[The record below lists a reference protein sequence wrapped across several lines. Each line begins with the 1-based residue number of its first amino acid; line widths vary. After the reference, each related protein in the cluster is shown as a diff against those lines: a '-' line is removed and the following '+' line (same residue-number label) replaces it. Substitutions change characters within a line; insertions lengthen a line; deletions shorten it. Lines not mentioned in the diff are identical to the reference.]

1 MSLWMERYWKM
12 LLAVL
17 ATLVFVLLVPLVVFA
32 IRANS
37 ESCLKGFELQN
48 KNQLLEKKLRQSQ
61 ESLRE
66 WETQWRSCSN
76 VSKDLEQHLEE
87 LTSQKNLMLSQ
98 LQELKGENQDLAE
111 KLRNAETALQLERE
125 KKNSNK
131 TNSALPGPQS
141 MSELLG
147 LGLVITLFL

>member
-1 MSLWMERYWKM
+1 MEKYWKI

-17 ATLVFVLLVPLVVFA
+17 AILLFILLVPLVVFT

-37 ESCLKGFELQN
+37 ETCLKGFELQN
-48 KNQLLEKKLRQSQ
+48 KSQRLEEKLRQSQ

-66 WETQWRSCSN
+66 WETHWWSCSN
-76 VSKDLEQHLEE
+76 VSKDLKKDLEE
-87 LTSQKNLMLSQ
+87 LTSQRNLMLSQ

-111 KLRNAETALQLERE
+111 KLRNAEAALQLERE
-125 KKNSNK
+125 KKNPDK
-131 TNSALPGPQS
+131 TNSALLGPQIS
-141 MSELLG
+141 KLLV

>member
-1 MSLWMERYWKM
+1 MERHWKM
-12 LLAVL
+12 FVVVL
-17 ATLVFVLLVPLVVFA
+17 AIVTFILLVPLVVFA

-37 ESCLKGFELQN
+37 ETCLKSFELQN
-48 KNQLLEKKLRQSQ
+48 KKQLLEEKLRQSK

-66 WETQWRSCSN
+66 WETQWWSCSN
-76 VSKDLEQHLEE
+76 ISKDLKKDLEE

-111 KLRNAETALQLERE
+111 KLRKAEAALQLERE
-125 KKNSNK
+125 KKNPEK
-131 TNSALPGPQS
+131 TNSALPGPQIS
-141 MSELLG
+141 KLLV